1 MHSATFQV
9 NFHVQG
15 GLAGYARLVVQLAFA
30 PTTDME
36 YEHGAWREPRRA
48 SSVSF
53 DLQESTFLVLLGAD
67 ELESKDRVQAHA
79 DMYQAHG
86 WEVTA

>member
-9 NFHVQG
+9 NFHIQG

-48 SSVSF
+48 TSVTYN
-53 DLQESTFLVLLGAD
+53 LQESTFYVELGVHQ
-67 ELESKDRVQAHA
+67 LEPGVDIKRNAE
-79 DMYQAHG
+79 MYRSHV
-86 WEVTA
+86 WDVTP